1 MKPLALEVTA
11 PSGSAATVVAFPQTG
26 LAPVLDATQS
36 FRGLLLTYT
45 LTLLSLVLVGSL
57 WGKVG
62 FNLLIVAMGW
72 PHVGFGLLFNLRR
85 LGHSEIR
92 AQVSFGYLLIVAIV
106 IGFVH
111 SQIPMTT
118 VIYLYFVFHAL
129 RDEILIYHHR
139 STSHRFTGEVFDRR
153 GLMWL
158 AAAVAFT
165 IPAQLLSR
173 APAAQLKWSWIE
185 MGAAAVL
192 AGLALICRPQQFFE
206 SRQGLRYGLF
216 TALLIFLAI
225 AGLRMLR
232 LYGLPAPLFF
242 SFLVVFHYFSWY
254 VFSFEKMNGRRRPA
268 ADAGNRSFSFFHR
281 ISTPKGFAA
290 AILISNAL
298 SFLVAYAYQVRHL
311 SASLAYGFDLKYF
324 LYILVLHVT
333 TSFIPKSPA
342 RVPAMSPA
350 RA

>member
-11 PSGSAATVVAFPQTG
+11 PSGPVATVVAIPRAV
-26 LAPVLDATQS
+26 LAPALDATQS
-36 FRGLLLTYT
+36 SRGLFLTYG
-45 LTLLSLVLVGSL
+45 LTVFSLLLVGSL

-72 PHVGFGLLFNLRR
+72 PHVVFGLLFNLRR
-85 LGHSEIR
+85 LAHAEIR
-92 AQVSFGYLLIVAIV
+92 SQVSFGYMLIVAAT

-129 RDEILIYHHR
+129 RDEIFIYHQR
-139 STSHRFTGEVFDRR
+139 STGHRFGGEVFDRR
-153 GLMWL
+153 GLQWL

-165 IPAQLLSR
+165 IPAQLLSH
-173 APAAQLKWSWIE
+173 APATQLMWSWFEI
-185 MGAAAVL
+185 GVAAVL
-192 AGLALICRPQQFFE
+192 AGVALICRPQRFFAP
-206 SRQGLRYGLF
+206 RQGLRYGLF
-216 TALLIFLAI
+216 TAFLIFLAI

-232 LYGLPAPLFF
+232 LHGFPAPLFF

-254 VFSFEKMNGRRRPA
+254 VFSFEKMSARRRPTA
-268 ADAGNRSFSFFHR
+268 NLGNGFSFFAW
-281 ISTPKGFAA
+281 ISTPGGFAV
-290 AILISNAL
+290 AILILNASSL
-298 SFLVAYAYQVRHL
+298 AVAYAYQIRHL

-333 TSFIPKSPA
+333 TSFVPKSSV
-342 RVPAMSPA
+342 RVPAMSPV